1 MSEAISNLQNG
12 KQVLVVAISG
22 PSSSGKSTLASLLGI
37 IFQSNS
43 ENKSTSMY
51 STFYSTI
58 IFQNIHIL
66 LRDVELQMPNSFS
79 SVRRQQK
86 GVHFPI
92 FQNSQEASK
101 FSTSRKSN
109 SHYPV
114 CARKI
119 RATLSSSPFVTRHQD
134 NIGACM
140 KHKANWSF
148 DSNPPRQ
155 LLLPRQESKSSP
167 DFCIYQS

>member
-1 MSEAISNLQNG
+1 MSKAISNLQNG

-66 LRDVELQMPNSFS
+66 FAWRRTPNAEL
-79 SVRRQQK
+79 
-86 GVHFPI
+86 FPI
-92 FQNSQEASK
+92 CPEAAGRRPLSYIPKFTRSQQFFHVPKIKESLPCLRPENPRDTINPHRLLRSIK
-101 FSTSRKSN
+101 TTSER
-109 SHYPV
+109 V
-114 CARKI
+114 
-119 RATLSSSPFVTRHQD
+119 
-134 NIGACM
+134 
-140 KHKANWSF
+140 
-148 DSNPPRQ
+148 
-155 LLLPRQESKSSP
+155 
-167 DFCIYQS
+167 